1 MVVWVDRCRCVCQ
14 HQWAVVG
21 FVGISG
27 WLGLVSWWWVWVLC
41 LLVGGRSEFGY
52 LGFFFLA
59 CCGMVVVAVVVGV
72 GVMLARG
79 WSIGVLG
86 DLFFFFLS
94 AMDWWWLWL

>member
-1 MVVWVDRCRCVCQ
+1 M
-14 HQWAVVG
+14 
-21 FVGISG
+21 
-27 WLGLVSWWWVWVLC
+27 LC

-52 LGFFFLA
+52 LSFFFLA

-86 DLFFFFLS
+86 DLVFFFFIFFYL
-94 AMDWWWLWL
+94 LWIGGGCGYD